1 MSGGKHPV
9 ECARLAAHLRELR
22 ERTGLSLA
30 ALGARTPYSKSSWG
44 RYLSGASLPPRDAVE
59 TLCALA
65 GVRPDQPLAYWELAE
80 TAWRSRAGGEHPPR
94 RGRVVEAEPDG
105 TTRGTAAGV
114 HAQPHASLVGR
125 CLRRVRRWPY
135 GFAAA
140 ALTGTAVL
148 VAGGLLTAAALGGG
162 DVDDAEG
169 TGPSVSQTPSADG
182 KEAASDMATGC
193 TGDDCTGRDPEVSRC
208 SHASVPPGDLGERR
222 FAGGTVVKIRQSVV
236 CDTVWGRIDRG
247 RQGDRLEVT
256 APAQKGQQVAVT
268 DQFDMEGSVS
278 SPMVA
283 AQEAE
288 LGQVRVCLVRQDER
302 RCFGA
307 SV

>member
-30 ALGARTPYSKSSWG
+30 ALGTRTPYSKSSWG

-65 GVRPDQPLAYWELAE
+65 GVRPDQPLAFWELAE
-80 TAWRSRAGGEHPPR
+80 TAWRSRAGSEAYPPPH
-94 RGRVVEAEPDG
+94 GDEADG
-105 TTRGTAAGV
+105 TTRETAADV
-114 HAQPHASLVGR
+114 RPRLHSSLAGM
-125 CLRRVRRWPY
+125 CLRRVRRRPY

-140 ALTGTAVL
+140 ALTSTAVL
-148 VAGGLLTAAALGGG
+148 VAGGLLTAATLGGG
-162 DVDDAEG
+162 DAHDTGG
-169 TGPSVSQTPSADG
+169 TGSSASQSPTADG
-182 KEAASDMATGC
+182 RESAADMTTGC

-208 SHASVPPGDLGERR
+208 SHASVPPGELGERR

-247 RQGDRLEVT
+247 RQGDRLEIT
-256 APAQKGQQVAVT
+256 APDQQGQQVAVT

-283 AQEAE
+283 VPEAV
-288 LGQVRVCLVRQDER
+288 LDQVRVCLVRQDDR
-302 RCFGA
+302 RCFGP